1 MKKALIITLAAL
13 LAVTFAT
20 TGFAARKTVNWG
32 ILAVESQD
40 DLINRWG
47 PLLKE
52 LEKKTGLKINPF
64 FAADY
69 TGVIEAMR
77 FKKVDIVLYGNK
89 SAMTAA
95 DLADS
100 EIFGKIIESD
110 GSEGYYSLLVTRK
123 DNDKINN
130 LKDVLKCDK
139 SLDFGIGDPQST
151 SGFLV
156 PTTFIFSAN
165 KVQPKECFKTVRNA
179 SHQANLLAVANGQ
192 VDVATANNRALYDRL
207 AATNPGDA
215 AKIKE
220 IWRSPLIAADPLC
233 WRKDLDN
240 DIKEKIY
247 FAVMSFGKMGSPEQ
261 VRKER
266 QILKTLKYGGFAPS
280 SDLQSLP
287 FREMQANKE
296 IMQIETDSTMSAEEK
311 ESKIKA
317 LQKEI
322 DRVRALT
329 TELTGNISAR

>member
-1 MKKALIITLAAL
+1 MKKLLILALTTLIAVSVTTAA
-13 LAVTFAT
+13 
-20 TGFAARKTVNWG
+20 FAAQQTVNWG
-32 ILAVESQD
+32 IIAVESQE

-52 LEKKTGLKINPF
+52 LENKTGYKIEPF

-95 DLADS
+95 DIADS
-100 EIFGKIIESD
+100 EIFGKIIESN
-110 GSEGYYSLLVTRK
+110 GSEGYYSLLVTQK
-123 DNDKINN
+123 DNDKINS
-130 LKDVLKCDK
+130 LEDVLNCDK

-156 PTTFIFSAN
+156 PTTFIFAAN

-192 VDVATANNRALYDRL
+192 VDVATANDRAFYDRL
-207 AATNPGDA
+207 TSTDPSAA

-233 WRKDLDN
+233 WRKDLDD
-240 DIKEKIY
+240 DIKAKIY
-247 FAVMSFGKMGSPEQ
+247 YAVMSFGKMGSPEQ
-261 VRKER
+261 IRKER
-266 QILKTLKYGGFAPS
+266 AILKTLKYGGFVPS

-296 IMQIETDSTMSAEEK
+296 IMQIEVDTTMSEDEK
-311 ESKIKA
+311 KSKIA
-317 LQKEI
+317 DLEKEI
-322 DRVRALT
+322 DRVRAT
-329 TELTGNISAR
+329 ATELTGNIATK